1 MLILNIQQ
9 FQCLPRVIAQFV
21 PAMIEAN
28 GFIDQSIYLGKRERE
43 SPLGS

>member
-21 PAMIEAN
+21 LPMIEAN
-28 GFIDQSIYLGKRERE
+28 GFIDQSIYPGKRERKE
-43 SPLGS
+43 AH